1 MRSRVLRVKD
11 YRAIDISH
19 LIAPIQVDEEQ
30 IQREIQR
37 LTNTYV
43 RWQDGDKVAAGD
55 MAVCDL
61 RSQIARFDRENV
73 KFVAGSGML
82 NKELEQSVLGMRTGE
97 TRGVALPDGTVDM
110 TLVSVMNRICPEPS
124 NEMVEALGLGGIHTL
139 EEYRVHL
146 VREQRRGKIQEA
158 MYAPLRYLVRQVIDQ
173 SEFVLYQEDWLRAV
187 EMRLEFSRALA
198 KEEGFVLEEMTS
210 KEFEG
215 RIPVKTYDGLG
226 LV

>member
-124 NEMVEALGLGGIHTL
+124 NEMVEALGLDGIHIPRCGMWRASLLRT
-139 EEYRVHL
+139 
-146 VREQRRGKIQEA
+146 RRNPAICLPSAGTWMKSQA
-158 MYAPLRYLVRQVIDQ
+158 G
-173 SEFVLYQEDWLRAV
+173 AV
-187 EMRLEFSRALA
+187 
-198 KEEGFVLEEMTS
+198 
-210 KEFEG
+210 
-215 RIPVKTYDGLG
+215 
-226 LV
+226 